1 MASLVLLLQQNFP
14 TVAAYLNRTII
25 VVRVDSELHQL
36 HQNEVGAMLAE
47 YMRKGF
53 FSFDVRGA
61 QQKLE
66 QHPWVAK
73 AAVKRVWP
81 DALEVGLIEKIAI
94 ARWGGADLLSQYGE
108 IFRPANGAQ
117 SGSLPNLVG
126 PENSQFQVM
135 EQYQLLSQLL
145 IPAGLRLETLSLSER
160 GSWDLILD
168 DDVKVTVGRVEVID
182 RIKRFIEF
190 YDGEIRTDPAHI
202 EAVDLRYSNGIS
214 VRRKA
219 DDLNGVA
226 IR

>member
-1 MASLVLLLQQNFP
+1 MDVHHTPLPGVLLIVPRVFEDPRGFFLETWQRRRFSDEGIDIDFVQDNWSHSARGTLRGLHYQLQHPQSKL
-14 TVAAYLNRTII
+14 VQ
-25 VVRVDSELHQL
+25 VVRGTV
-36 HQNEVGAMLAE
+36 
-47 YMRKGF
+47 
-53 FSFDVRGA
+53 FDV
-61 QQKLE
+61 
-66 QHPWVAK
+66 
-73 AAVKRVWP
+73 AV
-81 DALEVGLIEKIAI
+81 
-94 ARWGGADLLSQYGE
+94 DLRRDSPAFGQSYCMELS
-108 IFRPANGAQ
+108 A
-117 SGSLPNLVG
+117 
-126 PENSQFQVM
+126 ENHR
-135 EQYQLLSQLL
+135 QLL